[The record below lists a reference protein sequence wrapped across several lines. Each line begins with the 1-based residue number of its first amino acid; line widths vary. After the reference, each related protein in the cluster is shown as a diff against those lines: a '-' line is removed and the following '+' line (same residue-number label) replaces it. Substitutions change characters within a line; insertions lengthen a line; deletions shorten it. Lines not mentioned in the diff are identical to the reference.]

1 MEILLALAAAVSYG
15 VSDLRRRRPHPAGAR
30 LRGLPAVPARQLRPA
45 AGGRGVVGGRRLV
58 AGVGWGAAAGLAGV
72 VGTSLL
78 YQGLA
83 IGRMSVV
90 AEPEGGLEESED
102 SCNEP

>member
-15 VSDLRRRRPHPAGAR
+15 GVGLRRRRPHPAGAR
-30 LRGLPAVPARQLRPA
+30 LRGLAAVPARQLRPA
-45 AGGRGVVGGRRLV
+45 AGGRGVVKGRRLV
-58 AGVGWGAAAGLAGV
+58 AGGGLGGGAGLAGV

-83 IGRMSVV
+83 IGRVSVV
-90 AEPEGGLEESED
+90 AEP
-102 SCNEP
+102 